1 MVVLGEKPFKC
12 DLCEKEFSHSGNLT
26 IHMIKHADEKAF
38 RSNPS
43 YESQKAKK
51 AAAAAAAAVA
61 AAAAANAQATTST
74 PSSNSTSTAINSF
87 QEQANNFQNAQFKA
101 AEAYKSD
108 LYGKTLR
115 NEVLKSEFY
124 SKELA
129 QASML
134 YQRDMSQSESFS
146 SQLLRFT
153 QDK

>member
-1 MVVLGEKPFKC
+1 MENKLLAISGEKPFKC
-12 DLCEKEFSHSGNLT
+12 DLCDKEFSHSGNLT

-51 AAAAAAAAVA
+51 AAAAA
-61 AAAAANAQATTST
+61 NAQATTSA
-74 PSSNSTSTAINSF
+74 PVSTSSTTAINTF
-87 QEQANNFQNAQFKA
+87 QDPANNFQNPQFKA
-101 AEAYKSD
+101 ADAYKSD

-124 SKELA
+124 SKELV

-134 YQRDMSQSESFS
+134 YQRDMPQSESFS

-153 QDK
+153 HDK

>member
-1 MVVLGEKPFKC
+1 MRKHTGEKPFKC
-12 DLCEKEFSHSGNLT
+12 DLCDKEFSHSGNLT

-43 YESQKAKK
+43 YESKAKR
-51 AAAAAAAAVA
+51 AANAQANAATSAASSTSTSAAAAVA
-61 AAAAANAQATTST
+61 AAAA
-74 PSSNSTSTAINSF
+74 INSF
-87 QEQANNFQNAQFKA
+87 QDQANFQNAHFKA
-101 AEAYKSD
+101 TDAYKSD